1 MQNRACV
8 VATGLALTRTRNEY
22 RMSEPRLTFATQS
35 EWDAWLQAHGSASS
49 GVWLRLAKK
58 SAEQATVTYAEAVEV
73 ALCHGWIDGR
83 KQSEGEHHWLQRF
96 TPRTA
101 RSIWSKIN
109 KAKAEALI
117 SAKRMRPAGL
127 AAIEKAKRDGRWDA
141 AYASART
148 STVPDDLQQ
157 ALDACPK
164 AKAFFETLNGQNR
177 YAILFRIQNVKKAET
192 RAKKIARFIDMLSE
206 GEKLHP

>member
-1 MQNRACV
+1 
-8 VATGLALTRTRNEY
+8 
-22 RMSEPRLTFATQS
+22 MSEPRLTFATRS
-35 EWDAWLQAHGSASS
+35 EWEAWLEAHGSASP

-58 SAEQATVTYAEAVEV
+58 SAGQPTVTYAQALEV
-73 ALCHGWIDGR
+73 ALCHGWIDGQ

-109 KAKAEALI
+109 KEKAQTLI
-117 SAKRMRPAGL
+117 AAKRMRPAGL
-127 AAIEKAKRDGRWDA
+127 AAIERAKLDGRWDA
-141 AYASART
+141 AYASASA
-148 STVPDDLQQ
+148 STVPADLQQ

-164 AKAFFETLNGQNR
+164 AKAFFETLDGRNR

-192 RAKKIARFIDMLSE
+192 RAKKIARFIEMLSE